1 LADEE
6 QQKVISMNKEHI
18 LDRAAKK
25 IKIYNQGEGKQD
37 SRVTDAK
44 PITAKTSGMVVE
56 SCPNSPKEW
65 DKEKDVKKFKESQR
79 RVKSTMN
86 SLPEKEQTAE
96 EYLNQLKDKLSLPKD
111 NLMLRSMSRN
121 EFDYFMRHYGDLRY
135 EEGYDVGRV
144 HGYSDGFTDGKE
156 EVD

>member
-56 SCPNSPKEW
+56 SCPNSPT
-65 DKEKDVKKFKESQR
+65 KK
-79 RVKSTMN
+79 
-86 SLPEKEQTAE
+86 QTAE